1 MILDKL
7 NTIFSEAMER
17 EIKLSPGDSYHTVQG
32 WDSLAHVKIIIL
44 LEETFNITVSQQQH
58 ERTGTVQ
65 GIIEV
70 LKEAGVNE

>member
-1 MILDKL
+1 M
-7 NTIFSEAMER
+7 IFSEALEK
-17 EIKLSPGDSYHTVQG
+17 EIKLSLTDSYHTVPG

-44 LEETFNITVSQQQH
+44 LEETFNIIVTQKQH